1 MELAGRK
8 LVQGLNVEPSASD
21 FQGCGV
27 GRGETVTKTMKVTG
41 PTKLQRKP
49 PSKFNQQLG
58 KKGGSGQHPVSPE
71 GSKGSMQPPSP
82 GPPTTSRSQF
92 LAAIA
97 LAVGAC

>member
-8 LVQGLNVEPSASD
+8 LVQGLSVELSASD

-58 KKGGSGQHPVSPE
+58 KKQLERGGAHAGSTSAKQESAE
-71 GSKGSMQPPSP
+71 G
-82 GPPTTSRSQF
+82 TVLF
-92 LAAIA
+92 
-97 LAVGAC
+97 